1 MIEYGLFEKK
11 LKNVPNNEKLDLL
24 ARLLETKEGVS
35 YTRDLYIEE
44 HRLEYGLK
52 PITVF
57 FKGFT
62 KTRLGNAKYV
72 SNLILK
78 QPHSLFESSLR
89 YSYQK
94 KKSDGEST
102 VAFLNDVNNDEIDGV
117 VSLTIDFDSNVKVE
131 DIEKLIESGKTKIQK
146 QQRSFAFYAQ
156 AVSRYALKLKDILPK
171 ELEPSSIR
179 FTGRG
184 FQFVYS
190 LPQTYFFNK
199 KDRNAQKLFVTDTIK
214 WLRMALEKENQ
225 RFYEDLGFCLLPK
238 NIIFNLDRS
247 FENNLYQLR
256 RVPGTINPKTGM
268 FCSYIFLAAEE
279 KRKSL
284 SLQDLIEFCKDNYR
298 NSETKQIK
306 FNKDL
311 KNYSTDEKL
320 FFAKSRVAT
329 LCKIVENRYFQE
341 ELVGSRHNFL
351 TQMTNCIADVEKH
364 KNNGVD
370 VGYNKILNKLLSF
383 QRTYFKELALP
394 YKEAVSAIKSAV
406 KRRDKINKKGDST
419 NLGNNVIIK
428 FLNLS
433 SDEADVLRETSIKAK
448 REKIK
453 TENSFS
459 KFQKSILAYE
469 LYQNGYK
476 YEDIAKALDFSS
488 SSAHRYVNELYPT
501 YLKEKKESIKR
512 EKDLL
517 KKELK
522 DAQQFIYE
530 EIREKV
536 IEYKIKKELKTKL
549 LFKLAKNHSLNKKI
563 DIYFSSID
571 KSIDKK
577 LKNSHILSFDKIILS
592 ITKEI
597 EVLIDSFS
605 F

>member
-1 MIEYGLFEKK
+1 M
-11 LKNVPNNEKLDLL
+11 
-24 ARLLETKEGVS
+24 
-35 YTRDLYIEE
+35 
-44 HRLEYGLK
+44 
-52 PITVF
+52 
-57 FKGFT
+57 
-62 KTRLGNAKYV
+62 
-72 SNLILK
+72 
-78 QPHSLFESSLR
+78 
-89 YSYQK
+89 
-94 KKSDGEST
+94 
-102 VAFLNDVNNDEIDGV
+102 
-117 VSLTIDFDSNVKVE
+117 
-131 DIEKLIESGKTKIQK
+131 
-146 QQRSFAFYAQ
+146 
-156 AVSRYALKLKDILPK
+156 
-171 ELEPSSIR
+171 EPSSIR

-214 WLRMALEKENQ
+214 WLRIALEKENQ

-268 FCSYIFLAAEE
+268 FCSYIFLATEE

-284 SLQDLIEFCKDNYR
+284 SLQDLIEFCKDNYKD
-298 NSETKQIK
+298 SETKQMR
-306 FNKDL
+306 FNKDF

-329 LCKIVENRYFQE
+329 LCKIVENRYFKE

-383 QRTYFKELALP
+383 QRTYFKEFALP
-394 YKEAVSAIKSAV
+394 YKEAVSAIRAAV

-448 REKIK
+448 HEKIK

-459 KFQKSILAYE
+459 KFQKAILAYE
-469 LYQNGYK
+469 LYQNGHK

-512 EKDLL
+512 ERDLL

-522 DAQQFIYE
+522 DAQHFIYE

-549 LFKLAKNHSLNKKI
+549 LFKLAKNHSLKNKI
-563 DIYFSSID
+563 NICFSSID
-571 KSIDKK
+571 KSIDEE
-577 LKNSHILSFDKIILS
+577 LKNSHILSFDKILLS

-597 EVLIDSFS
+597 DVLINSFS
-605 F
+605 L